1 MQKKRKKEFRKL
13 MIEEEMEI
21 ARIVEE
27 IQEKEKYL
35 IKIMTV
41 EEMVLRRFHKYLKV
55 LEKKESE
62 RMLTRKIWNYT
73 IDLREGFVLK
83 KEKKYLLSRIE
94 REEVQE
100 FLRDQ
105 LRKGYIWLLKLL
117 QTLLVFLVP
126 KKDGI
131 RLLIFEQLD
140 NQEQLSIA
148 TDFRF
153 DR

>member
-105 LRKGYIWLLKLL
+105 LRKGYI
-117 QTLLVFLVP
+117 
-126 KKDGI
+126 
-131 RLLIFEQLD
+131 
-140 NQEQLSIA
+140 
-148 TDFRF
+148 
-153 DR
+153 